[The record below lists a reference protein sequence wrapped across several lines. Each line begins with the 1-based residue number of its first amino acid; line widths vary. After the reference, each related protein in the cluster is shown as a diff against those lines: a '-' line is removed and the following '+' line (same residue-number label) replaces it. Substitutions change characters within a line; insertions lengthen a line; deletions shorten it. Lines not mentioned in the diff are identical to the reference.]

1 MYNNTKIDPVDLEV
15 YSGIISELR
24 AMIIDEIVE
33 TTDEEKKQ
41 VLNRQQL
48 LLREEGIA
56 IFKEGL
62 ISQVIQDKVKRLYIP
77 MVRGEKPLY

>member
-1 MYNNTKIDPVDLEV
+1 MHNSTMADPVKLEI
-15 YSGIISELR
+15 YSGIIGELR

-41 VLNRQQL
+41 DLNRQQL

>member
-15 YSGIISELR
+15 YSGIIGELR

-41 VLNRQQL
+41 ELNRQQL
-48 LLREEGIA
+48 LLREEGVA

-77 MVRGEKPLY
+77 MVRGERPLY